1 MFNDPRYGFFAG
13 PPQDESDLEKFARM
27 RERARREKKLREQ
40 AEAERKAV
48 EGQSHTVEGQQQANA
63 EALTP
68 RMSTCVGP
76 LPEGEGNG
84 CDASGGKSEGAER
97 EREACRLKAEL
108 RTGTDAQQHGAGDCS
123 VAPVTAGDSRKAEVE
138 RQSNTI
144 EG

>member
-1 MFNDPRYGFFAG
+1 
-13 PPQDESDLEKFARM
+13 M

-40 AEAERKAV
+40 AEAEKKAV
-48 EGQSHTVEGQQQANA
+48 EGRKSKVEGQPHTVEGQQQANV

-68 RMSTCVGP
+68 RRSTAVGP

-108 RTGTDAQQHGAGDCS
+108 RTGTDAQKHGAEYCS
-123 VAPVTAGDSRKAEVE
+123 VAPVTVVEGQKSKVNRKQT
-138 RQSNTI
+138 RTP
-144 EG
+144 

>member
-40 AEAERKAV
+40 AEAEKKAVEGQKSKV

-68 RMSTCVGP
+68 RRSTAVGP
-76 LPEGEGNG
+76 LPEGEGSG
-84 CDASGGKSEGAER
+84 CDASGGKSECAER
-97 EREACRLKAEL
+97 APEACRLKAEL
-108 RTGTDAQQHGAGDCS
+108 RTGADAA
-123 VAPVTAGDSRKAEVE
+123 AARSRVLL
-138 RQSNTI
+138 RGTHTT